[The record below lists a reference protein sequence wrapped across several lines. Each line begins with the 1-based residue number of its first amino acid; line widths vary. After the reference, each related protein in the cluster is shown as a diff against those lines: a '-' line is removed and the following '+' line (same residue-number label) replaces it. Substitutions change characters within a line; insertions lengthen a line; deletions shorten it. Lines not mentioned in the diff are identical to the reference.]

1 MAAAGLARRS
11 SAYVSGP
18 PECPGDTQEEFGG
31 NRLNQVAAQVLVP
44 IDRAVQGERDRPAR
58 EALAVDG
65 RRFIYAERCP
75 RRLTEQSKLTA

>member
-44 IDRAVQGERDRPAR
+44 IDRAVQGERDRPERRWQWTVGDSYMQNVAR
-58 EALAVDG
+58 VV
-65 RRFIYAERCP
+65 
-75 RRLTEQSKLTA
+75 